1 MDNAVKRRARHD
13 VDEERCDLVKAVEY
27 QRVTPHDDCHSIVS
41 ESQTVGGREEPLRLR
56 KDPETQ
62 HQQHIDEVA
71 EIGQEVVISTS
82 MVCEDTNGHEVDELG
97 RIPDVKPLRIA
108 THQIPTRK
116 DVHNAADKGY
126 LLSEADGLC
135 IIPLLAELLNSL
147 PHALP
152 ISFEL
157 FIGRGDT
164 PPPFL
169 HHSVAGILGS
179 RLESISRPSH
189 LVGLGR
195 YTPLELLELLG
206 QGKVVQQVE
215 DGQAVKRREGIPVV
229 LVCAAAT
236 GEGRVP

>member
-1 MDNAVKRRARHD
+1 M
-13 VDEERCDLVKAVEY
+13 
-27 QRVTPHDDCHSIVS
+27 
-41 ESQTVGGREEPLRLR
+41 G

-62 HQQHIDEVA
+62 HQKHIDKVA
-71 EIGQEVVISTS
+71 EIGQEVVVSTS
-82 MVCEDTNGHEVDELG
+82 MVCEDTNGHEVYKLG

-108 THQIPTRK
+108 THQISARK
-116 DVHNAADKGY
+116 DVHNATDEGY

-135 IIPLLAELLNSL
+135 IIPLLAELLDSL

-179 RLESISRPSH
+179 RLEGISRPSH

-195 YTPLELLELLG
+195 DAPLELLELLG
-206 QGKVVQQVE
+206 QGKVVQKVE
-215 DGQAVKRREGIPVV
+215 DGQAVKRRESIPIV
-229 LVCAAAT
+229 LVGTAAT
-236 GEGRVP
+236 REGRIP